1 MIETM
6 GTLAGLGALG
16 ISLNELLKNPDMSRA
31 FFDDVAKEIKET
43 KEDAA
48 KAVKAKAK
56 AAEIKKPQ
64 RPVMTR
70 MERIG
75 RLTNKRINPLVEE
88 DLAMIDKLSETKS
101 TWKQGFS
108 FERMLKDKPVDSQTI
123 TKEALKRTT
132 RVMFN
137 TPALKMNVNDIQTRM
152 NYINSLDDELLM
164 EHFGKL
170 YTTMDEKLPSHL
182 RADFRNQFVREYG
195 KQRNFLK
202 DNNLPLVSH
211 NDLFVA
217 WNKEEQTSRKIYKN
231 TIISEINHPP
241 EGGIA
246 KAINDVFDKSNTRRL
261 TSDEFTT
268 ILKNFS
274 DLEDVYKK
282 NVGRP
287 LNYGIQLVED
297 ELRGGFAVMARVSYR
312 GSRLTTD
319 IPLLANR
326 EATFGFGLDLTKAKG
341 GITYQASSFKK
352 GYQSAVMM
360 PGEVP
365 DIKGGILSTEQFM
378 IREFD
383 RMYKTLKEEAPGK
396 DIHRALDIELK
407 RQVDIFAD
415 RTVNVGQRLL
425 PNAKG
430 TQAAIAVLAGHQA
443 VITDPNF
450 NLTDQLHVNTVGMNP
465 ALKILDL
472 APSAIGGSEGARV
485 FQADAPTIE
494 TQLRGFNMSGDD
506 ILPTD
511 KTASF
516 RKSIEL
522 TGKTEVLGTTR
533 DAPTLSSTPRPRA
546 GDEINAI
553 IKKQRAKET
562 LTVDEQAKLTDFRQR
577 EKKWDINRRQERI
590 DQFIKKPNEYD
601 AAIRGG
607 LIDSDVSESAYR
619 EMVANDQALKGKAL
633 LMHQGVIE
641 SWKRNKAAAEEA
653 AQKSITALR
662 DSDFI
667 GYKMTDPNV
676 RAATQNKKFL
686 PIIFQD
692 GTLDA
697 HYRLEYQMGE
707 GLYMGKSYGFVSDAS
722 AIKNVSQFTPK
733 WADIWKEAKDKPVFI
748 SKDKLKDIGKSI
760 GMNDAGNVMS
770 INLRGSHIR
779 GIEVT
784 VNPTTGDFI
793 YRTHYDKG
801 DFSKAKGLSVKGQ
814 IKDTSSETIY
824 RETAH
829 ALGIDDV
836 TSGKKKAVSLL
847 GRAANAVISDM
858 DQVIRG
864 PGAIKEATLG
874 GASLLLSNKDQA
886 TWRKQVDSFL
896 DNLTGNESITEYSK
910 RVFGM
915 LEANQVDPELAAFNI
930 RGSFLN
936 GVAGK
941 DDLVS
946 EEAALKK
953 WADTYGSSDYSKQA
967 FAFSRKQRGFL
978 GGSTLSYDTP
988 SELGGA
994 GKMASVERRAM
1005 HSMLVNMEHAGI
1017 GIEQQAD
1024 VMADIV
1030 RRVDGSRAGNWR
1042 TTYDTMNAAFFSI
1055 QDPTYFNERNLAG
1068 KRPGTRISKIR
1079 LQSADLKDI
1088 MGMLDSTE
1096 FKESHL
1102 IELDLAGTLIGRKF
1116 EAETGATS
1124 IYIPGARGVPDI
1136 DRIQLKKD
1144 KATVSMVDE
1153 YIAARDGF
1161 LKTALSPEANEE
1173 QVTKELFNLRNQ
1185 LGVGAAETIRQNLTG
1200 KVAGSAQGRFLTLM
1214 DDKFLDKTNFRST
1227 SYFNQMRKLAEK
1239 DQFQSVFV
1247 KDAVFMQQIK
1257 GLKSS
1262 AGFSSKAM
1270 QESSREMAREHIKNF
1285 FFRGGEGYNTGFFSR
1300 NPTLGEG
1307 HGILTKQR
1315 RYLDENVNDVL
1326 LSNKR
1331 INDLLALMAGKKEGD
1346 APLSYQSRRKMLI
1359 GMFNDRNDPMVTFKD
1374 ASGNQVT
1381 KSAQEAFSDIVYD
1394 DIGKLHGKSLEAQG
1408 ASIYSPMSKENLT
1421 YEWSQNG
1428 SEFKGETSKKL
1439 FYSRAYRSIADSDGD
1454 VAAMLL
1460 AGSKEANA
1468 AMTSAIKAGDYAKKM
1483 FRADVEF
1490 DVMNKR
1496 IGITQAANMA
1506 GGQALT
1512 ATERITSFFKK
1523 IMAKNVGQYS
1533 ISIDTLKSG
1542 ILSREG
1548 MDPVRRRQHVDL
1560 LLAIEE
1566 NMLKAKKV
1574 KGKLENF
1581 GDMFAEAIREN
1592 NYESYKDLLEKRVA
1606 KFTDVDTIKL
1616 AGETHTMKYGEM
1628 FDELWESMSQYKW
1641 SKGLPS
1647 RSLKDV
1653 RNKSLHDDA
1662 LTEEK
1667 GARMAKTLESLEK
1680 GSMSFVNAAA
1690 NASDDVLEDVV
1701 PIPDSI
1707 TAEASKQAA
1716 VDGSNVQARDAATAA
1731 NSASTGVKKPLNES
1745 LFDRAKSFDAE
1756 AAMKWARGSRNEL
1769 MIAGGI
1775 AALGLGTLAISG
1787 SPGQQNEPIIENPFR
1802 ATVVPREQVLQ
1813 PETYIQMDSGRANI
1827 ELAGLHSLPG
1837 VSNVLATSGI
1847 RKQALV
1853 VSDNR
1858 PPITKS
1864 YIDKR
1869 ER

>member
-1 MIETM
+1 MIEIM

-31 FFDDVAKEIKET
+31 FFDDVAKEVKET
-43 KEDAA
+43 RDDIA

-56 AAEIKKPQ
+56 AAEIRTPK
-64 RPVMTR
+64 RPIMTR

-75 RLTNKRINPLVEE
+75 QLTNKRINPLVEE
-88 DLAMIDKLSETKS
+88 DLAMIEKLSQSKGA
-101 TWKQGFS
+101 WAQGFS
-108 FERMLKDKPVDSQTI
+108 FDKMLKDKPPESQAL
-123 TKEALKRTT
+123 TKDALKRTT

-137 TPALKMNVNDIQTRM
+137 TPALKMNIKDIESRM
-152 NYINSLDDELLM
+152 NYIDTLDDEGLM
-164 EHFGKL
+164 KHFGEI

-182 RADFRNQFVREYG
+182 RADFRSQFVKEYG

-202 DNNLPLVSH
+202 DNKEGLVKH
-211 NDLFVA
+211 KDLFDA
-217 WNKEEQTSRKIYKN
+217 WAADKETSRRVYKN
-231 TIISEINHPP
+231 VSISKINQPP

-246 KAINDVFDKSNTRRL
+246 TAINEVFDKSKTRRL
-261 TSDEFTT
+261 TENEFST
-268 ILKNFS
+268 ILTNFK
-274 DLEDVYKK
+274 DLEKVYEKH
-282 NVGRP
+282 VGRP

-312 GSRLTTD
+312 KNGLTTD

-326 EATFGFGLDLTKAKG
+326 DANFGFGLDLTKAKG
-341 GITYQASSFKK
+341 GITYQASSMEK

-365 DIKGGILSTEQFM
+365 DIKGGILTTEQFM
-378 IREFD
+378 IRELD
-383 RMYKTLKEEAPGK
+383 RMYETLKKEAPGQ
-396 DIHRALDIELK
+396 DIDRALDIELK
-407 RQVDIFAD
+407 RQGEIFAD

-450 NLTDQLHVNTVGMNP
+450 VLTDQTHINTIGTNP

-472 APSAIGGSEGARV
+472 APSSIGGSEGAKV

-494 TQLRGFNMSGDD
+494 TQLRGYNVMGDD

-522 TGKTEVLGTTR
+522 TGRREVLGTDR
-533 DAPTLSSTPRPRA
+533 PLPKSSDHRPRA
-546 GDEINAI
+546 GDEVNAI
-553 IKKQRAKET
+553 IKKKRKKEA
-562 LTVDEQAKLTDFRQR
+562 LTVDEEAKLTDFRQR
-577 EKKWDINRRQERI
+577 EKKWEINRRQERV
-590 DQFIKKPNEYD
+590 DQFISKPSGYD
-601 AAIRGG
+601 VAIKSG
-607 LIDSDVSESAYR
+607 LVSSDVSKSSYE
-619 EMVANDQALKGKAL
+619 EMVKNDEAFRSQALTA
-633 LMHQGVIE
+633 HQGAIE
-641 SWKRNKAAAEEA
+641 SWRKNKAIAQAKAERG
-653 AQKSITALR
+653 ITALR

-667 GYKMTDPNV
+667 GYKMEDPNV
-676 RAATQNKKFL
+676 RATAQNKKFL
-686 PIIFQD
+686 PVIFQD

-722 AIKNVSQFTPK
+722 AIKNVSNFTPK
-733 WADIWKEAKDKPVFI
+733 WAKIWEEAKDRPVFI
-748 SKDKLKDIGKSI
+748 SKDKLKTIGKDI
-760 GMNDAGNVMS
+760 GMNDAGNIMS
-770 INLRGSHIR
+770 VRLRGSHIK

-801 DFSKAKGLSVKGQ
+801 DFSKAKSLSVKGQ
-814 IKDTSSETIY
+814 VKDTSSETIY

-829 ALGIDDV
+829 ALGIDDIDA
-836 TSGKKKAVSLL
+836 GKKKAVSLL

-858 DQVIRG
+858 DQVVRG

-886 TWRKQVDSFL
+886 AWRGQVDSFL
-896 DNLTGNESITEYSK
+896 SKLSGDESIEEYSK

-915 LEANQVDPELAAFNI
+915 LESNQVDPELAAFNI

-936 GVAGK
+936 GVASK
-941 DDLVS
+941 EDLAS

-953 WADTYGSSDYSKQA
+953 WISTYGDSNYSRQA
-967 FAFSRKQRGFL
+967 FTFSRKQRGFL

-1005 HSMLVNMEHAGI
+1005 HAMLINMEHAGV
-1017 GIEQQAD
+1017 GVEQQAD

-1042 TTYDTMNAAFFSI
+1042 TTYETMNASFFSI

-1068 KRPGTRISKIR
+1068 RLQGNKISKIK
-1079 LQSADLKDI
+1079 LQSEKLEDI
-1088 MGMLDSTE
+1088 MAMLDSKE

-1102 IELDLAGTLIGRKF
+1102 IELDMAGTMIGKKF

-1136 DRIQLKKD
+1136 ERIQLKKD

-1185 LGVGAAETIRQNLTG
+1185 LGVGAAETIRQNITG

-1214 DDKFLDKTNFRST
+1214 DDKFLDGKGDFRST
-1227 SYFNQMRKLAEK
+1227 SYFSQMRKLAEK
-1239 DQFQSVFV
+1239 DRYQSVFV

-1262 AGFSSKAM
+1262 TSFLPKAM

-1326 LSNKR
+1326 LANKR

-1346 APLSYQSRRKMLI
+1346 ASLSYKTRRKMLI
-1359 GMFNDRNDPMVTFKD
+1359 DMFKDRNSQMITYKD
-1374 ASGNQVT
+1374 ASGNEIT
-1381 KSAQEAFSDIVYD
+1381 KSSQDAFSDIVYD
-1394 DIGKLHGKSLEAQG
+1394 DISKLHGKSLETQG
-1408 ASIYSPMSKENLT
+1408 ASIYSPMDKDKLT
-1421 YEWSQNG
+1421 YNWSQNG
-1428 SEFKGETSKKL
+1428 EGFKPETSKKL

-1454 VAAMLL
+1454 IAGMLL
-1460 AGSKEANA
+1460 AGSKEANE

-1496 IGITQAANMA
+1496 IGLTQAANMA

-1512 ATERITSFFKK
+1512 ATERITSFFKN

-1533 ISIDTLKSG
+1533 IAIDTLKSG

-1548 MDPVRRRQHVDL
+1548 LDPVKRRQLVDL

-1574 KGKLENF
+1574 KGRLENF
-1581 GDMFAEAIREN
+1581 GDMFAEAIN
-1592 NYESYKDLLEKRVA
+1592 KHNYDSYKSLLEKRVA
-1606 KFTDVDTIKL
+1606 NFADVDTIEF

-1641 SKGLPS
+1641 AKGLS
-1647 RSLKDV
+1647 ARNLKDV
-1653 RNKSLHDDA
+1653 RNKSLHSDA

-1680 GSMSFVNAAA
+1680 GSMSFMNAAA

-1701 PIPDSI
+1701 PIPESI
-1707 TAEASKQAA
+1707 TAEASEQAA
-1716 VDGSNVQARDAATAA
+1716 VDGSSVKARDAAVAA
-1731 NSASTGVKKPLNES
+1731 DSASTGLKKPLNES
-1745 LFDRAKSFDAE
+1745 LFDRAKSFDSE
-1756 AAMKWARGSRNEL
+1756 GAMKWARGSRNEL
-1769 MIAGGI
+1769 AIIGGI
-1775 AALGLGTLAISG
+1775 AALGLGALAISG
-1787 SPGQQNEPIIENPFR
+1787 SPGQQSEPIIENPFR
-1802 ATVVPREQVLQ
+1802 PTAVPREQVLQ
-1813 PETYIQMDSGRANI
+1813 QETYIQMDSGRANI